1 MILEKNYYKKMNA
14 ITVQDELND
23 LIKIAEARIAA
34 FHKVRKRIDSYSTVI
49 SALINKK
56 VYQYAVD
63 ALVIVTEELNDISDI
78 FAEFC
83 IYKKRYFTP
92 DIRKYLDEYRSYLE
106 CAALA
111 SEKRLY
117 VQTAILQIR
126 INKNSKYTA
135 KQIDDMMEETDHLQK
150 YCLNKAKKVN
160 LTVAM
165 INETHTP

>member
-23 LIKIAEARIAA
+23 LIKIAEVRIAA
-34 FHKVRKRIDSYSTVI
+34 FHNVRKRIDGYWTAI
-49 SALINKK
+49 SALINKN
-56 VYQYAVD
+56 VYQYCVD
-63 ALVIVTEELNDISDI
+63 ALAVVTEELNDISGI
-78 FAEFC
+78 FAAFC

-126 INKNSKYTA
+126 INKAVLTHDFSKAVKQAVYKVFKRNFVARNSYTKTA
-135 KQIDDMMEETDHLQK
+135 NILK
-150 YCLNKAKKVN
+150 
-160 LTVAM
+160 
-165 INETHTP
+165 

>member
-1 MILEKNYYKKMNA
+1 MILEKNYYKKMNV

-63 ALVIVTEELNDISDI
+63 ALVIVTEELNDISGI
-78 FAEFC
+78 FAAFC

-106 CAALA
+106 L
-111 SEKRLY
+111 SL
-117 VQTAILQIR
+117 IHI
-126 INKNSKYTA
+126 
-135 KQIDDMMEETDHLQK
+135 
-150 YCLNKAKKVN
+150 
-160 LTVAM
+160 
-165 INETHTP
+165 

>member
-23 LIKIAEARIAA
+23 LIKIAEVRIAA
-34 FHKVRKRIDSYSTVI
+34 FHNVRKRIDGYWTAI
-49 SALINKK
+49 SALINKN
-56 VYQYAVD
+56 VYQYCVD
-63 ALVIVTEELNDISDI
+63 ALAVVTEELNDISGI
-78 FAEFC
+78 FAAFC
-83 IYKKRYFTP
+83 IYRKRYFTP

-126 INKNSKYTA
+126 INKDSKYTA
-135 KQIDDMMEETDHLQK
+135 KQIYDMMEETDHLQK
-150 YCLNKAKKVN
+150 YCLDKAKKVN